1 LRAQRSKAFWAAVER
16 GTLLTRAG
24 RLQQPFFI
32 TTKTGL
38 LKRPDQVLG
47 GDLRHDLAALVEP
60 APVVEAEGECEGVV
74 DLVGFRGPERR
85 WVVGPRRAKAGP
97 SRPKLPRISD

>member
-38 LKRPDQVLG
+38 LKRPDQVLR
-47 GDLRHDLAALVEP
+47 GDLRHDLVALVEP
-60 APVVEAEGECEGVV
+60 APAVEAEGECEGVGV
-74 DLVGFRGPERR
+74 RRPERR
-85 WVVGPRRAKAGP
+85 WSSGTDPPRQSRAEQTEATP
-97 SRPKLPRISD
+97 H